1 MSPGRKHLPGVIKVN
16 PDSTH
21 SLMSLITLDDESND
35 FSVNGPSSKRRDS
48 SSSRTKLGLW
58 QASMKNDRF
67 APILN
72 PTRELSPKSRNN
84 KSRLSLP
91 VRKASVDCL
100 RMPRRRSS
108 AVSIIDPNTMATLNA
123 SFSPQGKEKVKPA
136 AATTR
141 VLLTN
146 HQTSNPIEGLPT
158 VPNKLFQNMSPPSL
172 PERQQTRGSKD

>member
-1 MSPGRKHLPGVIKVN
+1 MSPGRKHLPSVIKVN

-48 SSSRTKLGLW
+48 SSRAKLGLW

-72 PTRELSPKSRNN
+72 PTQKLSPMSRAN

-91 VRKASVDCL
+91 VRKASADCL
-100 RMPRRRSS
+100 RMPTFS
-108 AVSIIDPNTMATLNA
+108 ALKFFTRAVERGSVSWRWTTSISTRFVVCVITCTMI
-123 SFSPQGKEKVKPA
+123 SV
-136 AATTR
+136 
-141 VLLTN
+141 
-146 HQTSNPIEGLPT
+146 LPT
-158 VPNKLFQNMSPPSL
+158 S
-172 PERQQTRGSKD
+172 

>member
-35 FSVNGPSSKRRDS
+35 FSVNGPSSKRREDS
-48 SSSRTKLGLW
+48 SSRAKLGLW
-58 QASMKNDRF
+58 KASMKNDRF

-72 PTRELSPKSRNN
+72 PTRELSV
-84 KSRLSLP
+84 P

-100 RMPRRRSS
+100 RMPTRR
-108 AVSIIDPNTMATLNA
+108 VSITDPNTMATLNA
-123 SFSPQGKEKVKPA
+123 SFSPQGKEKVKTT
-136 AATTR
+136 AATTRR

-146 HQTSNPIEGLPT
+146 HQTLNPIKGLPT
-158 VPNKLFQNMSPPSL
+158 VPSNFFQNMSPPSL